1 MTINKPLLKLG
12 DVVINIKSV
21 ELNGVNKN
29 GTISTRGFGRNI
41 GGEEYQTENN
51 QLEFGKIIGIN
62 YDDDSVTVEIITRSE
77 GTRRMGYTTD
87 IDNVKVIDKDWWTDM
102 VYRKMNTF
110 KCRSLQL
117 KNTELPLL
125 ESEDN
130 PTHNEIH
137 SRYGKSINFNLKM
150 NEELN

>member
-51 QLEFGKIIGIN
+51 QLE
-62 YDDDSVTVEIITRSE
+62 
-77 GTRRMGYTTD
+77 
-87 IDNVKVIDKDWWTDM
+87 
-102 VYRKMNTF
+102 
-110 KCRSLQL
+110 
-117 KNTELPLL
+117 
-125 ESEDN
+125 
-130 PTHNEIH
+130 
-137 SRYGKSINFNLKM
+137 SIMTMIL
-150 NEELN
+150 